1 MQPST
6 SEVYV
11 SLFRSARA
19 RGVLPSVALGAFF
32 AFAATALP
40 APVAAQQAKGV
51 FNPETFTLANGL
63 QVVVITNRRAP
74 VVLHMMWYKVGAA
87 DEPPGKS
94 GIAHFLEHLM
104 FKGTK
109 AYPSGQF
116 SKIVANNGGQENA
129 FTSSDYTGYYQSVA
143 RDRLETVMRIEADRM
158 TNLVLSDKEVDA
170 ERKVILE
177 ERRQRT
183 ENSPRSI
190 LWEQA
195 NAALYLN
202 HPYRIPT
209 IGWEH
214 EMKGL
219 TTADAMEFYRRWY
232 APNNAI
238 LVIAGDVTAADVRPL
253 AEKYYGPIARRE
265 VPERARPLEPPHR
278 HTRTVVYKDARVD
291 QPSWARLFL
300 APSYNRGET
309 KHAYALQ
316 ILSEILG
323 GGSTSR
329 LYQEIVVR
337 QKLAAAAGSGYSPS
351 NLDYGAFYLYASPR
365 NGVEIAALQKAIE
378 AEVAKLLEKGVT
390 AEELARAKQ
399 VLIDRAAFSH
409 DNLRTGAMSFGVALT
424 TGRTVEDVEAWP
436 ARIAAVTVEEVNAAA
451 RHVLK
456 DTSAVT
462 AILLGLD
469 KKTAERKAQ
478 AAPAP
483 DGAVED
489 TDGPDE
495 PPPGVREPQ

>member
-1 MQPST
+1 M
-6 SEVYV
+6 
-11 SLFRSARA
+11 SLFGKTIA
-19 RGVLPSVALGAFF
+19 RGAFGLLAGAAL
-32 AFAATALP
+32 ALLAGVSPTP
-40 APVAAQQAKGV
+40 AAAQQAKGV
-51 FNPETFTLANGL
+51 FQPETFTLANGL

-109 AYPSGQF
+109 TLAPGMF

-129 FTSSDYTGYYQSVA
+129 LTSSDYTAYYQNVA
-143 RDRLETVMRIEADRM
+143 RDRLETVMKIEADRM
-158 TNLVLSDKEVDA
+158 SNLELSDKEVDA

-195 NAALYLN
+195 NAAMFLN

-214 EMKGL
+214 EMRGL
-219 TTADAMEFYRRWY
+219 TTADAMAFYRRWY

-238 LVIAGDVTAADVRPL
+238 LVVAGDITAAEVRPL
-253 AEKYYGPIARRE
+253 AEKYYGVVAQRDIPQ
-265 VPERARPLEPPHR
+265 RARPLEPPHR
-278 HTRTVVYKDARVD
+278 HYRTVVYKDARAD
-291 QPSWARLFL
+291 QPSWSRIYL
-300 APSYNRGET
+300 APSYNQGET
-309 KHAYALQ
+309 KHVYALQ
-316 ILSEILG
+316 VLSEILG

-329 LYQEIVVR
+329 LYQEIVVQ
-337 QKLAAAAGSGYSPS
+337 QKLAASAGTGYSGS
-351 NLDYGAFYLYASPR
+351 NYDYSTFYITISPR
-365 NGVEIAALQKAIE
+365 NGIDIDTVQKAVE

-390 AEELARAKQ
+390 AEEVARAKQ

-424 TGRTVEDVEAWP
+424 TGRSVADVEAWP
-436 ARIAAVTVEEVNAAA
+436 DRIGQVTADDVNAAA

-462 AILLGLD
+462 AILLGAD
-469 KKTAERKAQ
+469 KKTTERKAQ
-478 AAPAP
+478 MAPPPEGALEGP
-483 DGAVED
+483 DVPPGAVE
-489 TDGPDE
+489 PN
-495 PPPGVREPQ
+495 